1 MKVHIPKSIVVAAL
15 FTTMIAC
22 STSELTRKIPPTP
35 PSPSQ
40 SLGLDNEI
48 ALDPKIT
55 KGKFDNGLTYYIRK
69 NEKPERRAEL
79 RLVVNA
85 GSVLEEED
93 QRGLAHFLEHMAFN
107 GTARFKKQEIINFM
121 ELAGMPFGSH
131 LNAYTSFDETVYML
145 TVPTDRDSLLEKG
158 FQILADWASQISL
171 EDEEIDK
178 ERGVIREE
186 WRLGRGAE
194 MRIQEKEFQ
203 VIFWGSLYAERH
215 PIGQI
220 AVIDTFHYDTLRK
233 FYRDWYRPDLMA
245 VIAVGDFDEDR
256 VKNLIEQNFIG
267 LKSPADAP
275 PRPIPPVPDHTE
287 TLFSI
292 QTDPELTRN
301 QVDLLI
307 KLPRTEQKYI
317 RDYRQSIVE
326 NLYNSMLNERLEE
339 LTKTAEPP
347 FLGAASQKG
356 RLVRSKDCYSIGAV
370 VKDNGIEE
378 GFTAILTE
386 LKRVRE
392 FGFTETELKRAKS
405 TALRNMEQI
414 YRERDKIYSRSFASE
429 YIRNFLDNEP
439 VPGIELEY
447 EFYKKY
453 VPEIALPEVNVLA
466 KEWVTDINRVVL
478 VSAPEKPDL
487 KIPTETELREI
498 FEKVER
504 QEVTAYIDE
513 VAESDLVRQ
522 LPPPGR
528 ILQETLIDSLDLTE
542 LILSNGV
549 KVIIKP
555 TDFKNDEILLS
566 AYSPGGTSL
575 VPDSNYVAA
584 ISSVPIVTESGLGEF
599 NSVMLSKKLA
609 GKVVSVQP
617 SLAELTE
624 NFSASA
630 SPEDLET
637 MFQLIYLYFTAPRK
651 DSTAYLSYL
660 EKLKNS
666 IVNRAADPFAAFS
679 DTIRVTLSQYH
690 FRARPWTI
698 AMLDEIDLNKSYNI
712 FRDRFGEAGDF
723 TFFLIGNVELD
734 SAKQMAMRYLAN
746 LPTNNREENWRDVG
760 IRPPNGVVQKAVY
773 KGLEKQSYVQITFSG
788 NFDWSRQNRFE
799 LATVTDVLRIKLREQ
814 IREEKGGT
822 YGIYVGSSSK
832 QYPYPEFRLT
842 IQFGCDPERVTE
854 LTSVIFQEIENL
866 KSEPLGDEDLA
877 KIRQIDLR
885 SYETNL
891 KENRFWLDN
900 LHFYYFNNENP
911 MAILHYPQL
920 VEDLTKE
927 MVQNAARRYLPLD
940 NYVEV
945 VLYPEQ

>member
-1 MKVHIPKSIVVAAL
+1 MRACIKRLTFLTAL
-15 FTTMIAC
+15 FITMIAC
-22 STSELTRKIPPTP
+22 STSELTRKTPPTP
-35 PSPSQ
+35 PSPSIA
-40 SLGLDNEI
+40 LELDSEL
-48 ALDPKIT
+48 ALDPKII
-55 KGKFDNGLTYYIRK
+55 KGRFDNGLTYYIRK
-69 NEKPERRAEL
+69 NERPERRAEL

-107 GTARFKKQEIINFM
+107 GTARFKKQEIVNFM

-171 EDEEIDK
+171 ENEEIDK

-186 WRLGRGAE
+186 WRLWRRAE
-194 MRIQEKEFQ
+194 MRVQEKEFQ

-220 AVIDTFHYDTLRK
+220 TVIDTFHYDTLRK

-256 VKNLIEQNFIG
+256 VKNLIEQNFID
-267 LKSPADAP
+267 LKSPTDAP

-301 QVDLLI
+301 QVDMLI
-307 KLPRTEQKYI
+307 KLPRTEQKYV
-317 RDYRQSIVE
+317 RDYRHSIVE

-347 FLGAASQKG
+347 FLEAVSQKG

-378 GFTAILTE
+378 GLAAMLTE
-386 LKRVRE
+386 LKRVQE
-392 FGFTETELKRAKS
+392 FGFTETELKRAQS
-405 TALRNMEQI
+405 EALRNMEQM

-429 YIRNFLDNEP
+429 YVRNFLDAEP

-447 EFYKKY
+447 EFHKKY
-453 VPEIALPEVNVLA
+453 IPGIELSEVNVLA

-478 VSAPEKPDL
+478 VSAPDKPDL
-487 KIPTETELREI
+487 KIPTEAELREI
-498 FEKVER
+498 FEKVNR
-504 QEVTAYIDE
+504 QKVTAYVDQM
-513 VAESDLVRQ
+513 AESDLISQ
-522 LPPPGR
+522 LPPPGC
-528 ILQETLIDSLDLTE
+528 IMQETYIDSLNITE
-542 LILSNGV
+542 LLLSNGV
-549 KVIIKP
+549 KVVIKP
-555 TDFKNDEILLS
+555 TNFKNDEVLLS
-566 AYSPGGTSL
+566 AFSPGGTSL

-584 ISSVPIVTESGLGEF
+584 ISSVPIVIESGVGEF

-609 GKVVSVQP
+609 GKVVSVRP

-651 DSTAYLSYL
+651 DSTAYLSYR

-666 IVNRAADPFAAFS
+666 IINRAANPLAAFS
-679 DTIRVTLSQYH
+679 DTIKVTLSQYH
-690 FRARPWTI
+690 FRARPWTV
-698 AMLDEIDLNKSYNI
+698 AMLDEIDLNKSYDI
-712 FRDRFGEAGDF
+712 FRQRFGEAGDF
-723 TFFLIGNVELD
+723 TFFLVGNVELD
-734 SAKQMAMRYLAN
+734 SAKQMAIRYLAN
-746 LPTNNREENWRDVG
+746 LPTLNREESWRDVG
-760 IRPPNGVVQKAVY
+760 IRPPTGVVQKAVY
-773 KGLEKQSYVQITFSG
+773 KGLEKQSYVHITFSG
-788 NFDWSRQNRFE
+788 SFDWSRQNRFE
-799 LATVTDVLRIKLREQ
+799 LATVADVLRIKLREQ

-822 YGIYVGSSSK
+822 YGVSVGSSSQ

-842 IQFGCDPERVTE
+842 IQFGCNPERVTE
-854 LTSVIFQEIENL
+854 LIAVVFQEIEKL
-866 KSEPLGDEDLA
+866 KSELLSDEDLT
-877 KIRQIDLR
+877 KIKQIDLR

-911 MAILHYPQL
+911 VAILHYPQL
-920 VEDLTKE
+920 VEALTKE
-927 MVQNAARRYLPLD
+927 MVQNAARRYLPVD
-940 NYVEV
+940 NYVQV
-945 VLYPEQ
+945 VLYPEK